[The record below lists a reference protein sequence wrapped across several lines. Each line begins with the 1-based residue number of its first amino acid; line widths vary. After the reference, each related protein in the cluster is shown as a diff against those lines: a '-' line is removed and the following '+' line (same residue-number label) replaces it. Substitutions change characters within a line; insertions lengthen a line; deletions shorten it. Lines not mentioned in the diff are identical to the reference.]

1 MTSSGHAPVDQ
12 RGLGKALPARGQ
24 RAGLICQGCSGA
36 RLPSHLRTNRCCF
49 SPPRVHHA
57 TSPQIMQDGE
67 AHEFVYRLQQ
77 GSVPQPAAIH
87 SSSGCAG
94 PAAAHHWPWIAH
106 RQVRVEK
113 GDPRFSASRTAVAH
127 PAATP
132 LLHTRLS
139 THTSPLPL
147 PTSHGPPLTSP
158 SPLPLPPSTMLLP
171 SPPGQH
177 PLSGRHLRRDELP

>member
-1 MTSSGHAPVDQ
+1 
-12 RGLGKALPARGQ
+12 
-24 RAGLICQGCSGA
+24 
-36 RLPSHLRTNRCCF
+36 
-49 SPPRVHHA
+49 
-57 TSPQIMQDGE
+57 MQDGE

-113 GDPRFSASRTAVAH
+113 GDPRFSASRTAVVH
-127 PAATP
+127 PAP
-132 LLHTRLS
+132 RCRIS

-147 PTSHGPPLTSP
+147 PTSPRCFSLRPLQVNILSP
-158 SPLPLPPSTMLLP
+158 GVTFGEMSFLDGTANLATPQP
-171 SPPGQH
+171 
-177 PLSGRHLRRDELP
+177 